1 MPAIYYRDS
10 AGAEPV
16 NDFIDALPEDHQL
29 SIDSAIDLLNRVR
42 PSDPPLP
49 FPHSSQ
55 VDGPLREL
63 RCHHGR
69 VLYRVLYRRSGNLF
83 ILLHMIRKNTG
94 ALPDEAIG
102 NRERA
107 MGRFSR
113 EDERAAS
120 PIPTSRRSR
129 RSIGEQGS

>member
-83 ILLHMIRKNTG
+83 ILLHIIRKNTG
-94 ALPDEAIG
+94 ALPDEAIVIAK
-102 NRERA
+102 ERWDDFRA
-107 MGRFSR
+107 RMNAPHRQSP
-113 EDERAAS
+113 RAAGHDA
-120 PIPTSRRSR
+120 P
-129 RSIGEQGS
+129 